1 MVTIKYLG
9 HACFWLDDGT
19 YKVLVDPFLTGN
31 PLAECSAD
39 DVQADFIFVTHGH
52 GDHVGDAAAIAKRTG
67 AVVCT
72 TVDLVDAMFSDG
84 SVETVCGNIGGTVSF
99 PFGSARYFQAIH
111 GSGAPGT
118 VSCGFVFEIGGKKI
132 YHAGDTALMMDMQ
145 LLEEDKLDAALLP
158 IGDFYTMGPRDAL
171 RAAKMIRAATVIP
184 MHYDTFPPIRQDP
197 DAFVEALKEAGLA
210 GRVLKPGMS
219 MEL

>member
-1 MVTIKYLG
+1 
-9 HACFWLDDGT
+9 
-19 YKVLVDPFLTGN
+19 
-31 PLAECSAD
+31 
-39 DVQADFIFVTHGH
+39 
-52 GDHVGDAAAIAKRTG
+52 
-67 AVVCT
+67 
-72 TVDLVDAMFSDG
+72 MFSDG

-210 GRVLKPGMS
+210 GRVLKPGTS